1 MYNLI
6 RRVVNYIVKN
16 KLLSMENKLDGK
28 YKFTPPSV
36 GSGDGVQWNGVSFD
50 RWHL

>member
-1 MYNLI
+1 
-6 RRVVNYIVKN
+6 
-16 KLLSMENKLDGK
+16 MENKLDGK

-50 RWHL
+50 RWHLWWLCHQMGMTAIQSY